1 MILLGRVNFREKTSF
16 WQQYYRDESPMLEK
30 KEKDCSWILVQEWL
44 TNIPNL
50 LTNLEMEKGLT
61 LLVRNQADYENEI
74 QFPDIMLSPGVGIF
88 IICKPMSRNQ
98 IY

>member
-1 MILLGRVNFREKTSF
+1 
-16 WQQYYRDESPMLEK
+16 MLEK

-61 LLVRNQADYENEI
+61 LVVRNQADYENKI
-74 QFPDIMLSPGVGIF
+74 QFPDIMLSPSVGIF
-88 IICKPMSRNQ
+88 IICKPKSRNQ
-98 IY
+98 I

>member
-1 MILLGRVNFREKTSF
+1 
-16 WQQYYRDESPMLEK
+16 MLEK
-30 KEKDCSWILVQEWL
+30 KERDCSWILVQEWL

>member
-1 MILLGRVNFREKTSF
+1 
-16 WQQYYRDESPMLEK
+16 MLEK